1 MPDRPRDPPWI
12 FRTYAGH
19 SSASASNALYRKNL
33 AAGQTGLSIAFDLPT
48 QCGYDPDHP
57 LARPEVGKVGVPIV
71 SLDDMHALFDGIPL
85 EQMNTSMTINGT
97 AMWLLAL
104 YVALAR
110 ERGVP
115 EAGLRGTVQN
125 DIVKEYLARGTYI
138 FPPEPSLDLIAE
150 TYEYCVA
157 NMPQWNPSNICS
169 YHLQEA
175 GATPVQELAFALADA
190 IGVLDRVR
198 ARGRVDAAH
207 FAQCVGRVSFF
218 VNAGMRFVEEMCKMR
233 AFAAL
238 WDEITRERYGVTDPK
253 LRQLRYGVQVNSL
266 GLTEPQPENN
276 AWRILIEALGV
287 VLSRDARCR
296 ALQLPT
302 WNEALSLPRPWDQ
315 QWSLRLQQ
323 ILAYETDLLEYDDLF
338 AGNPVIERKVGQ
350 LADAARAELAR
361 IDAMGGI
368 RGAIETGY
376 CKRELV
382 SSMTARMARIESGA
396 QTVVGVNKWT
406 EALPSPLVGGD
417 DGGVFRGD
425 PHAAD
430 AALASLAQ
438 TRARRD
444 PARVREAL
452 ANLDAAARAGLPIME
467 ASIACALARVTTGE
481 WAGTLRGVWGEYR
494 AQTGVQ
500 GARIAEGDDWAAL
513 RARVE
518 AHVAATGRRPR
529 LLVGKPGLDGHSN
542 GAEVIAV
549 AARDAGFEVIYAGIR
564 LEPAAIAAVAVQE
577 AVDVVGLS
585 VLSGSH
591 VELAGAVIDEL
602 RARGGEGVAVVLGGT
617 VPAHDHATL
626 QHLGIKRVFTPSD
639 FKLVQI
645 IGELLD
651 LCIAPLVRRIR
662 IATCHSR
669 SQSNHG
675 AQVPLL
681 RSRRRLA
688 FDPLRQERLTRMS
701 SGSFLF
707 GRASVAAHARSSA
720 QAPLRDRRGRAAQR
734 AGAPDACA

>member
-1 MPDRPRDPPWI
+1 MPLMSDVKRDHPWI

-19 SSASASNALYRKNL
+19 SSARASNELYRKNL

-48 QCGYDPDHP
+48 QCGYDADHP
-57 LARPEVGKVGVPIV
+57 LARPEVGKVGVPIA
-71 SLDDMHALFDGIPL
+71 SLDDMHALFDGIPI
-85 EQMNTSMTINGT
+85 EKMNTSMTINGT

-115 EAGLRGTVQN
+115 EAGLRGTTQN

-157 NMPQWNPSNICS
+157 NLPQWNPSNICS

-190 IGVLDRVR
+190 IGILDRVK
-198 ARGRVDAAH
+198 ARGRVDDKA
-207 FAQCVGRVSFF
+207 FAQAVGRVSFF

-233 AFAAL
+233 AFTQL
-238 WDEITRERYGVTDPK
+238 WDELCRERYGVTDPK
-253 LRQLRYGVQVNSL
+253 LRQFRYGVQVNSL
-266 GLTEPQPENN
+266 GLTEQQPENN

-287 VLSRDARCR
+287 TLSKDARCR

-323 ILAYETDLLEYDDLF
+323 ILAYETDLLEYGDLF
-338 AGNPVIERKVGQ
+338 TGNPVVEKKV
-350 LADAARAELAR
+350 ADLSAAAMQELSQ
-361 IDAMGGI
+361 IDGMGGI
-368 RGAIETGY
+368 RGAIESGY

-382 SSMTARMARIESGA
+382 RSMAQRMARIEKGE

-417 DGGVFRGD
+417 DGGVFKGD
-425 PHAAD
+425 PAAIEAAFTSLEQTRKRRD
-430 AALASLAQ
+430 AGKAKAALADL
-438 TRARRD
+438 
-444 PARVREAL
+444 EAK
-452 ANLDAAARAGLPIME
+452 ARAGEPIME
-467 ASIACALARVTTGE
+467 ASIQCALARVTTGE
-481 WAGTLRGVWGEYR
+481 WAGTLRAVWGEYR

-500 GARIAEGDDWAAL
+500 GARIADGDGWAAL
-513 RARVE
+513 RSRVE
-518 AHVAATGRRPR
+518 AHVAKTGRRPR

-549 AARDAGFEVIYAGIR
+549 AAKDAGFEVIYAGIR
-564 LEPAAIAAVAVQE
+564 LEPAAIAATAVQE

-591 VELAGAVIDEL
+591 VALATAVLEEL
-602 RARGGEGVAVVLGGT
+602 RARGGSDVAVVLGGT
-617 VPAHDHATL
+617 VPASDHAPL
-626 QHLGIKRVFTPSD
+626 RELGVRRIFTPSD
-639 FKLVQI
+639 YRLVDVV
-645 IGELLD
+645 GALLD
-651 LCIAPLVRRIR
+651 LC
-662 IATCHSR
+662 
-669 SQSNHG
+669 
-675 AQVPLL
+675 
-681 RSRRRLA
+681 
-688 FDPLRQERLTRMS
+688 
-701 SGSFLF
+701 
-707 GRASVAAHARSSA
+707 
-720 QAPLRDRRGRAAQR
+720 
-734 AGAPDACA
+734 